1 MHINVLI
8 LSSSI
13 KITRKNH
20 QFIIADL
27 IRDDIDELDDYY
39 KCLMA
44 DDSDGK
50 EPLTDTESVA
60 SLGGLHFTIGSKLK
74 LASFKSFALTNS
86 LSQQEVDQFCIDL
99 ANFISNALQ
108 ANGIPLPNN
117 RWIQYTGDLE
127 ITQFQ
132 YLKVNYE
139 SYETWQLEISM
150 SSLS

>member
-1 MHINVLI
+1 
-8 LSSSI
+8 
-13 KITRKNH
+13 
-20 QFIIADL
+20 
-27 IRDDIDELDDYY
+27 
-39 KCLMA
+39 MA

-139 SYETWQLEISM
+139 SYETWQLVTDHLHCNPNFNCSPHYDYCIFNAGD
-150 SSLS
+150 